1 MNLLIWIAALLG
13 VLILVRLMN
22 IVQLTAALAGENE
35 EEEQNRDNKT
45 NAILSLAFMIIGL
58 VLIVYMTLRYS
69 KFMLPR
75 AATEHGVETDN
86 LLWINFG
93 VIGIVFFI
101 TQIALF
107 WFAYKYRYDK
117 SRRAYFYPDNHKLE
131 LIWTIVPTIVL
142 AALIITGLNSW
153 NKITQT
159 QHTDGLKIQV
169 YGYQFNWIARYA
181 GKDNTLGASN
191 YKLITDENALG
202 IDYRDK
208 SAADDIMTSGNEMR
222 IPVGVPIDME
232 FNSRDVI
239 HSAYFPH
246 LRVQMNCV
254 PGMTTRFYFKPTIT
268 TAEMRKITGNP
279 NFDYVLLC
287 NKICGVAHYTMK
299 MKLVVETPEE
309 FQAWIKTQKPVME
322 TVTETASNEATTV
335 NKTVASLY

>member
-1 MNLLIWIAALLG
+1 
-13 VLILVRLMN
+13 
-22 IVQLTAALAGENE
+22 
-35 EEEQNRDNKT
+35 
-45 NAILSLAFMIIGL
+45 
-58 VLIVYMTLRYS
+58 
-69 KFMLPR
+69 
-75 AATEHGVETDN
+75 
-86 LLWINFG
+86 
-93 VIGIVFFI
+93 
-101 TQIALF
+101 LF